1 MPGPADDGGERLSAA
16 RAGSVQ
22 ALGQALEACRGYLLL
37 IAQRELDPGLQA
49 KGGASD
55 LVQETLMDAL
65 RDFGRFHGQSDAE
78 LRTWLRQLLLH
89 NLVDFARHFRQ
100 ADKRQVDRE
109 VSLNAGGSSAELG
122 GRLQINAPSPS
133 GQAIED
139 EQSRAIERALLR
151 LPEDYQMVLKLRFEE
166 DLSFEEIGRVMT
178 LTPNAARKLWARAV
192 KRLQRESEGLQ

>member
-1 MPGPADDGGERLSAA
+1 MPGPAKDGVEQLSAA

-65 RDFGRFHGQSDAE
+65 RDFARFHGQTEAE

-89 NLVDFARHFRQ
+89 NLVDFARHFRE
-100 ADKRQVDRE
+100 AHKRQIDRE
-109 VSLNAGGSSAELG
+109 VPLDAGDSSAELG
-122 GRLQINAPSPS
+122 GKLQINAPSPS

-139 EQSRAIERALLR
+139 EQYRAIERALLR
-151 LPEDYQMVLKLRFEE
+151 LPEDYQFVLKLRFEE

-178 LTPNAARKLWARAV
+178 LTPNAARKLWARAC